1 MSDTGYEL
9 TVGSKYLIRLP
20 DEDDTIGLFMGYTMI
35 GTESAVVVKMDGDRI
50 RLIPVTGLTFLD
62 LLESASQEPEH
73 RSQPEHLYG

>member
-50 RLIPVTGLTFLD
+50 RLIPVTGITFLD

-73 RSQPEHLYG
+73 LYG